1 MESILE
7 NFLSHRQPA
16 DAKDNDI
23 CPALVVG
30 DTVMCSAFERLYQ
43 PCNRQIR
50 EYCTNEHHI
59 RCSLRR
65 AV

>member
-1 MESILE
+1 
-7 NFLSHRQPA
+7 
-16 DAKDNDI
+16 
-23 CPALVVG
+23 
-30 DTVMCSAFERLYQ
+30 MCSAFERLYQ